1 MPTILRIGDLTL
13 DTGRQRLTRGTVPI
27 HLGPL
32 TYKLLLALVE
42 AAPNVASHDE
52 LASAVWNGR
61 SVSPETV
68 SQRVKLLR
76 DAIGDHAIDPRYVEL
91 VRERGYR
98 LLPPVEA
105 IEPADPPRRRQPPL
119 WFAAAAI
126 LVVAAAALLIRAYV
140 MPDAASPTSTAIAVL
155 PFADMSP
162 GQDHE
167 YLADGIAE
175 EILNALS
182 ASTSLRV
189 IARTS
194 SFSFKDRNADIA
206 TIAKQ
211 LNVSHIVEGSVRRS
225 GSNLRV
231 TVQLISAA
239 DGTHIWSATYDGGLV
254 DILQLQDEIA
264 RSVSAA
270 LEAELIGPV
279 TAARARQPVNPKAY
293 DLYLRGRQ
301 RLRDNRL
308 GDAERYLEQSLAID
322 ATFVPAYAALGEA
335 YVRRI
340 VDYDVPL
347 GQYREKLRDLLER
360 GFEYAPDDAGLIGL
374 SGQLARYDGD
384 IGLAEQRFRQAL
396 ERDPSNVTVQQVYT
410 MLKGDQGYPE
420 QALDITRPAREI
432 DPLNPLVYLGDWSV
446 AMDLGDAKEALKA
459 TERYA
464 KLAAPD
470 DSGALLLRS
479 ITRMVLLGDLAG
491 AARDWAAGKDID
503 TSGATRSYT
512 DPLWYYVLGDLEN
525 GDAAREV
532 YDRLVTKYPGD
543 AFALVYRH
551 LVTGEIAKARELVLP
566 LFIGRGDYSAFYEDA
581 MIARLA
587 VDALIDRGDANLA
600 IDIIED
606 LAPQYAT
613 FRAVEE
619 MAPDRL
625 SPAPYPV
632 KSIYSSY
639 PALYFPDYIRALRA
653 AGHTDDAENMLN
665 HLEGVLQWR
674 RARGL
679 LVEERHVAEARA
691 LRGDYEGALKALE
704 QAVGDRTIFQ
714 GWHVFLLHN
723 PIFADI
729 RDHPRFVSIV
739 EQVRNE
745 VQKQRAE
752 LSESRSKGR
761 QQTPSG

>member
-1 MPTILRIGDLTL
+1 MPTIIRIRDLTL
-13 DTGRQRLTRGTVPI
+13 DTGRQRLTHGTVPI

-32 TYKLLLALVE
+32 TYRLLLALVE

-52 LASAVWNGR
+52 LARAVWNGR
-61 SVSPETV
+61 PVSPETV

-76 DAIGDHAIDPRYVEL
+76 DAIGDHANDPQYVEL
-91 VRERGYR
+91 VRGRGYR
-98 LLPPVEA
+98 LLPQVEGVKLA
-105 IEPADPPRRRQPPL
+105 YPQRRRKRSL
-119 WFAAAAI
+119 WFAAAAT
-126 LVVAAAALLIRAYV
+126 LVVAAVLLIRAYV
-140 MPDAASPTSTAIAVL
+140 TPDAASPTSPSLAVL

-162 GQDHE
+162 DQDHE
-167 YLADGIAE
+167 YLANGMAE

-182 ASTSLRV
+182 GSTSLTV

-194 SFSFKDRNADIA
+194 SFSFKDRNDDIA
-206 TIAKQ
+206 SIAKQ

-225 GSNLRV
+225 GDRLRV
-231 TVQLISAA
+231 TVQLILAA
-239 DGTHIWSATYDGGLV
+239 DGTRVWSAAYDRGLV
-254 DILQLQDEIA
+254 DLLQLQDEIA
-264 RSVSAA
+264 RSVAAA
-270 LEAELIGPV
+270 LEAELLGPV
-279 TAARARQPVNPKAY
+279 TAAHARQPVDPVAY

-322 ATFVPAYAALGEA
+322 PDFVPAYAALGEA

-340 VDYDVPL
+340 IDYDVPL
-347 GQYREKLRDLLER
+347 GQYREKLRDLLDR
-360 GFEYAPDDAGLIGL
+360 GLEYAPDDAGLIGL

-384 IGLAEQRFRQAL
+384 LGLAEERFRQAL
-396 ERDPSNVTVQQVYT
+396 ERDPSNVTVQMVYT

-420 QALDITRPAREI
+420 QALDIARPAREI
-432 DPLNPLVYLGDWSV
+432 DPLNPLIYLGDWSV
-446 AMDLGDAKEALKA
+446 AMDVGDAKEALKA

-479 ITRMVLLGDLAG
+479 ITKMVLLGDLAG

-503 TSGATRSYT
+503 TSGATRYYA

-525 GDAAREV
+525 GDAAREL
-532 YDRLVTKYPGD
+532 YDRLVAKYPGD

-551 LVTGEIAKARELVLP
+551 LVTGEIARARELVLP

-600 IDIIED
+600 INIIED
-606 LAPQYAT
+606 MAPQYVM
-613 FRAVEE
+613 FRAVEQI
-619 MAPDRL
+619 APERL
-625 SPAPYPV
+625 SPAPFPV

-653 AGHTDDAENMLN
+653 AGDSGDAENMLN
-665 HLEGVLQWR
+665 HLEGILQWR

-679 LVEERHVAEARA
+679 LVEERHIAEARA
-691 LRGDYEGALKALE
+691 LRGDYEGALNALE
-704 QAVGDRTIFQ
+704 QALGDRTIFQ

-729 RDHPRFVSIV
+729 RERPRFMAIV
-739 EQVRNE
+739 EQVRDE
-745 VQKQRAE
+745 VQRQRAE
-752 LSESRSKGR
+752 LTASN
-761 QQTPSG
+761 

>member
-1 MPTILRIGDLTL
+1 MPSIIRVGDLTL
-13 DTGRQRLTRGTVPI
+13 DTGRQRLTHGTVPI

-32 TYKLLLALVE
+32 TYRLLLALVE

-52 LASAVWNGR
+52 LARAVWNGR
-61 SVSPETV
+61 PVSPETV

-76 DAIGDHAIDPRYVEL
+76 EAIGDHANDPQYVEL
-91 VRERGYR
+91 VRGRGYR
-98 LLPPVEA
+98 LLPRVEA
-105 IEPADPPRRRQPPL
+105 VKPADPQRRRKRSL
-119 WFAAAAI
+119 WFAAAAT
-126 LVVAAAALLIRAYV
+126 LVVVAVLLLRAYV
-140 MPDAASPTSTAIAVL
+140 TPDATSPTSPSLAVL

-167 YLADGIAE
+167 YLADGMAE

-182 ASTSLRV
+182 GSPSLRV
-189 IARTS
+189 VARTS
-194 SFSFKDRNADIA
+194 SFSFKDRNDDIA
-206 TIAKQ
+206 SIAKQ

-225 GSNLRV
+225 GDRLRV
-231 TVQLISAA
+231 TVQLILAA
-239 DGTHIWSATYDGGLV
+239 DGTRVWSAAYDRGLV
-254 DILQLQDEIA
+254 DLLQLQDEIA
-264 RSVSAA
+264 RSVAAA
-270 LEAELIGPV
+270 LEAELLGPV
-279 TAARARQPVNPKAY
+279 TAAHARQPVDPVAY

-322 ATFVPAYAALGEA
+322 PDFVPAYAALGEA

-340 VDYDVPL
+340 IDYDVPL
-347 GQYREKLRDLLER
+347 GQYREKLRDLLDR
-360 GFEYAPDDAGLIGL
+360 GLEYAPDDAGLIGL

-396 ERDPSNVTVQQVYT
+396 ERDPSNVAVQMVYT
-410 MLKGDQGYPE
+410 TLKGDQGYPE
-420 QALDITRPAREI
+420 QAQDITRPAREI
-432 DPLNPLVYLGDWSV
+432 DPLNPLIYLRDWSV
-446 AMDLGDAKEALKA
+446 AMDVGDAKEALKA

-464 KLAAPD
+464 TLAAPA

-479 ITRMVLLGDLAG
+479 ITKMVLLGDLAG

-503 TSGATRSYT
+503 TSGATRSYA

-525 GDAAREV
+525 GDAAREL
-532 YDRLVTKYPGD
+532 YDRLVVKYPGD

-551 LVTGEIAKARELVLP
+551 LVTGEIARARELVLP

-613 FRAVEE
+613 FRAVEQI
-619 MAPDRL
+619 APESL

-639 PALYFPDYIRALRA
+639 SALYFPDYIRALRA
-653 AGHTDDAENMLN
+653 AGDTGDAENMLN
-665 HLEGVLQWR
+665 HLEGILQWR

-679 LVEERHVAEARA
+679 LIEERHVAEARA
-691 LRGDYEGALKALE
+691 LRGDYEGALNALE
-704 QAVGDRTIFQ
+704 QALGDRTIFQ

-729 RDHPRFVSIV
+729 RERSRFMAIV

-745 VQKQRAE
+745 VQRQRAE
-752 LSESRSKGR
+752 LTASN
-761 QQTPSG
+761 

>member
-1 MPTILRIGDLTL
+1 MPSIIRIGDLTL
-13 DTGRQRLTRGTVPI
+13 DTGRQRLTQGTVPI

-32 TYKLLLALVE
+32 TFRLLMALVE
-42 AAPNVASHDE
+42 AAPNVAGHDD
-52 LASAVWNGR
+52 LARGVWGGR
-61 SVSPETV
+61 PVSPETV

-76 DAIGDHAIDPRYVEL
+76 DAIGDHADNPRYVEL
-91 VRERGYR
+91 VRGRGYR
-98 LLPPVEA
+98 LLPRVDVVES
-105 IEPADPPRRRQPPL
+105 ADPRRRRKRAL

-126 LVVAAAALLIRAYV
+126 PVVAAVLLIRADV
-140 MPDAASPTSTAIAVL
+140 TPEATSPPLPSLAVL

-162 GQDHE
+162 NQDHE
-167 YLADGIAE
+167 YLADGVAE

-182 ASTSLRV
+182 GSTSLPV

-194 SFSFKDRNADIA
+194 SFSFKDRNDDIA

-211 LNVSHIVEGSVRRS
+211 LGVSHIVEGSVRRS
-225 GSNLRV
+225 GDRIRV
-231 TVQLISAA
+231 TVQLILAA
-239 DGTHIWSATYDGGLV
+239 DGTRVWSAAYDRGFV
-254 DILQLQDEIA
+254 DLLQLQEEIA
-264 RSVSAA
+264 RSVAAA
-270 LEAELIGPV
+270 LEVTLLGPA
-279 TAARARQPVNPKAY
+279 TAAHAPRQQVDPEAY

-301 RLRDNRL
+301 RLRDFNL
-308 GDAERYLEQSLAID
+308 GDAEQYLDESLSID
-322 ATFVPAYAALGEA
+322 PGLVPAYSALGET

-340 VDYDVPL
+340 VDIDVPITE
-347 GQYREKLRDLLER
+347 YREKLRDLLVRGLER
-360 GFEYAPDDAGLIGL
+360 APDDAGLIGL

-384 IGLAEQRFRQAL
+384 IGLAEQRFREAL
-396 ERDPSNVTVQQVYT
+396 ERDPSNITVQLVYT

-420 QALDITRPAREI
+420 QAVYVTRAAREI

-446 AMDLGDAKEALKA
+446 AMDLGDAQKALKA

-464 KLAAPD
+464 KVAGSSDTAAL
-470 DSGALLLRS
+470 GLRCG
-479 ITRMVLLGDLAG
+479 TKMVLLGDLAG
-491 AARDWAAGKDID
+491 AARDCTAHISAR
-503 TSGATRSYT
+503 GAEHS
-512 DPLWYYVLGDLEN
+512 LWYYVLGDLEN
-525 GDAAREV
+525 GDAAREL
-532 YDRLVTKYPGD
+532 YDRVVAKSSGD

-566 LFIGRGDYSAFYEDA
+566 LFIGRGDYSALYEDA

-606 LAPQYAT
+606 MAPQYAS
-613 FRAVEE
+613 FRALEQME
-619 MAPDRL
+619 PEKL

-632 KSIYSSY
+632 KSVYSSY

-653 AGHTDDAENMLN
+653 AGDTGGAENMLS
-665 HLEGVLQWR
+665 HLEGILQWR

-691 LRGDYEGALKALE
+691 LRGDYEGALNALE
-704 QAVGDRTIFQ
+704 QALKDRTIFQ

-729 RDHPRFVSIV
+729 RERPRFLAIV
-739 EQVRNE
+739 GQVRND
-745 VQKQRAE
+745 VQRQRAK
-752 LSESRSKGR
+752 LTASN
-761 QQTPSG
+761 